1 MDSVRWVAGWATLQA
16 KLEVTEVSFRKEQG
30 LGIQD
35 GGRPGQR
42 VHRDGKKMK
51 QIAQSYAPKQGGLLV
66 APRHGVLESWGCQRE
81 PWDQGLLGQ
90 HEVTLCISHP
100 QQECS
105 VGRPVTLH
113 KVTGRDV
120 GA

>member
-1 MDSVRWVAGWATLQA
+1 MGNPPGKAG
-16 KLEVTEVSFRKEQG
+16 G
-30 LGIQD
+30 D
-35 GGRPGQR
+35 GGKLQERARAWDPRRGAPRAACPQR
-42 VHRDGKKMK
+42 REKMK

-100 QQECS
+100 QQE
-105 VGRPVTLH
+105 
-113 KVTGRDV
+113 
-120 GA
+120 